1 MIRGKELAC
10 NAGDIGGK
18 SRSLGW
24 EDPKEKEMVTHPNIL
39 ALEIPWTE
47 GLGGMQ
53 SMCGHKE
60 SDTSEQLST
69 HTPSKARD
77 WDWLFCIFY
86 LIFFHHPYEQ
96 VIIIAFLQ

>member
-1 MIRGKELAC
+1 
-10 NAGDIGGK
+10 
-18 SRSLGW
+18 
-24 EDPKEKEMVTHPNIL
+24 
-39 ALEIPWTE
+39 
-47 GLGGMQ
+47 MQ

-77 WDWLFCIFY
+77 WDWLFCMFH